1 MIRIPESQGL
11 SNIGQ
16 TLLPYHALPGF
27 SAKLISD
34 HYKLYEGYIE
44 RLKALKEPFQ
54 HAVSRNDKWTASMIS
69 REMGFLRNAI
79 ILHELYFGNMTPCG
93 KGRPLELHFDWE
105 KEFRLLG
112 SATTGWV
119 VLAWCPRTKKPIIFT
134 MKEHGQG
141 YVAGTKPLLVMDVYE
156 HSYMPD
162 YGLNKDAYIDA
173 FFRNI
178 NWDVVRQRNG

>member
-11 SNIGQ
+11 SDIEQ
-16 TLLPYHALPGF
+16 VALPYRELPGF
-27 SAKLISD
+27 SAKLLSD
-34 HYKLYEGYIE
+34 HYKLYEGYIR
-44 RLKALKEPFQ
+44 RLEALEKPFRD
-54 HAVSRNDKWTASMIS
+54 AVSSGDKWMAGMIS

-79 ILHELYFGNMTPCG
+79 ILHELYFGNMTPYG

-141 YVAGTKPLLVMDVYE
+141 YVAGTKPLLVMDVYD
-156 HSYMPD
+156 HSWMPQP
-162 YGLNKDAYIDA
+162 GLDKDAYIDA